1 MNYPRGNMVHGNT
14 LGKIPSLQVGDNMLV
29 LNLMS

>member
-1 MNYPRGNMVHGNT
+1 MVHGNT